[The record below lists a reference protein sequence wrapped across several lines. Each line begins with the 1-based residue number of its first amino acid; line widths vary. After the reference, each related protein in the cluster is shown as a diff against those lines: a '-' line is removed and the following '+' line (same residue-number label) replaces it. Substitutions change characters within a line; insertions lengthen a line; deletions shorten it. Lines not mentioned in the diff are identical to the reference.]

1 MVCRKAKQVNQVFG
15 QVFSWGDAIDAAADV
30 YNGVGQES
38 LALVTALIQNSSYS
52 GQC

>member
-1 MVCRKAKQVNQVFG
+1 MHRKEKQVGQIFG

-30 YNGVGQES
+30 YNGVS
-38 LALVTALIQNSSYS
+38 LEILKFPLLLMQSSLFS